1 MKPSFTSKGSAMI
14 GLPQSRHSSQSPFP
28 SRASHARRPQDKDG
42 WTSGALTRRLSPTR
56 ASTLSH
62 RQCASR
68 PRYKSRRLGLA
79 PPRRASGV
87 HRYILANLHRRLQ
100 LTCELRA
107 LSEIVEDHGFLEPIK
122 PLLVESVAAQEGP
135 HRA

>member
-1 MKPSFTSKGSAMI
+1 M
-14 GLPQSRHSSQSPFP
+14 
-28 SRASHARRPQDKDG
+28 
-42 WTSGALTRRLSPTR
+42 TRRLSPTR

-62 RQCASR
+62 RQCASS
-68 PRYKSRRLGLA
+68 PAYKSRRLGLA

-100 LTCELRA
+100 FTCDLRA

-122 PLLVESVAAQEGP
+122 PLLVESVAAQEGLIELKALVEIAHELYVVARRLP
-135 HRA
+135 